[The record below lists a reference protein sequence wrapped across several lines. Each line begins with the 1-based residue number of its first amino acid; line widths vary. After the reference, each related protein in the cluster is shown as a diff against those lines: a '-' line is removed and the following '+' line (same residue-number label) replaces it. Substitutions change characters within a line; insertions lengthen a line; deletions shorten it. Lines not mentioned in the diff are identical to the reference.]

1 MAPKQNRIP
10 GMPSKKDLS
19 KKNKKQIVDQC
30 IWNKEKEKIVNK
42 EKIEKI
48 IIKFCFFSGNGFE
61 MEIDRLT
68 NISSIISKI
77 DEMIKLILNI
87 DNDNDNGIVYE
98 LIYKNERID
107 VFQEIGIYYED
118 IFPIFIN
125 MKFGDFSYLAK
136 FYLSCD
142 NSSPFYN
149 ICDMCDK
156 LYDLNPNIRYID
168 PFIPNENK
176 FKHLRDI
183 MFNSN
188 IALYDI
194 DEDFSNVFGI
204 PELIPLNESEKI
216 YYGCRCKYSDYM
228 SKYMSKI
235 DKCEHNYMSTYMPK
249 IECEHDYI
257 FRLLVKQ
264 TSCCNIFTLKLQEL
278 CKECCRSLFNLF
290 YKIYIE
296 YVDYDVL
303 HYHEEQYHDLILRN
317 NLGNALFLRF
327 KDVLHKFF
335 TEIGILRY

>member
-1 MAPKQNRIP
+1 MTPKQNRIP
-10 GMPSKKDLS
+10 GIPSKQDLS
-19 KKNKKQIVDQC
+19 KKNQKQIIYQC
-30 IWNKEKEKIVNK
+30 VLNKEKENEIVNK
-42 EKIEKI
+42 EKIKKI

-204 PELIPLNESEKI
+204 PELISLDESEKI
-216 YYGCRCKYSDYM
+216 YYGCRCKYIKSVTHLN
-228 SKYMSKI
+228 
-235 DKCEHNYMSTYMPK
+235 DK
-249 IECEHDYI
+249 CEHDYI

-278 CKECCRSLFNLF
+278 CKECSRSLFNLF
-290 YKIYIE
+290 YRLHIN
-296 YVDYDVL
+296 YVDHDVK
-303 HYHEEQYHDLILRN
+303 HYLILRN
-317 NLGNALFLRF
+317 DLGNALFLRF
-327 KDVLHKFF
+327 KDVLDKFS
-335 TEIGILRY
+335 TEITMILRY

>member
-1 MAPKQNRIP
+1 MAPKQNRIQ
-10 GMPSKKDLS
+10 GMPSKQDLS

-30 IWNKEKEKIVNK
+30 VWNK

-87 DNDNDNGIVYE
+87 DQNNGIVYE

-118 IFPIFIN
+118 KFPIFIN
-125 MKFGDFSYLAK
+125 MKSDDFRYLGLLPLP
-136 FYLSCD
+136 YD
-142 NSSPFYN
+142 NSSPFYH
-149 ICDMCDK
+149 IGDMYHIFY
-156 LYDLNPNIRYID
+156 YDMKPIFRYTD
-168 PFIPNENK
+168 PFITNENK

-204 PELIPLNESEKI
+204 PELIPLDESEKI

-235 DKCEHNYMSTYMPK
+235 DKCKHNYMSKYMPK

-335 TEIGILRY
+335 TEIRILRY